1 MSKAR
6 ERQLKRRERRI
17 EQPRSGR
24 REQRAQVAL
33 PEQPARFRSPKIRL
47 PTSELGRIA
56 LVAAALAFVLIVINL
71 LGLINPPDNP
81 RLGNAI
87 WLDRRWS
94 YAEPDDAALGQLIER
109 LQNHSIDHIYIFL
122 SSLKADGT
130 WAGLPGERDRFA
142 EVEPLVRD
150 LTQRIAQ
157 LYPEAQLYAWV
168 EVVTLT
174 SEGDRLA
181 DAQVQRTVA
190 EFSARALRTL
200 PVTGVMLD
208 IKPVFN
214 DNDDYLALLR
224 EVRSEI
230 GIETPLAVAA
240 APDLTPTEAEI
251 SLPSQIAPDT
261 GWTEEFKQRVALQAD
276 YLVVSAY
283 NSYLTEPV
291 NYIDWVT
298 WQVRSFTS
306 AIAQVNGRARILI
319 SIPNFA
325 NNPPAHD
332 ARIETI
338 PAALDGVNRAL
349 SQLSSDQS
357 ALFQGVTLF
366 TDRELED
373 ADWRA
378 YSQRWPRE

>member
-1 MSKAR
+1 MSRAR
-6 ERQLKRRERRI
+6 ERQLKRRERRT
-17 EQPRSGR
+17 EQPRSSR
-24 REQRAQVAL
+24 RDQRAQVAL
-33 PEQPARFRSPKIRL
+33 PEQPARFRLPKIRL

-71 LGLINPPDNP
+71 LGLINPLENP

-94 YAEPDDAALGQLIER
+94 YVEPEDAALDQLVER

-157 LYPEAQLYAWV
+157 RYPEAQLYAWV

-174 SEGDRLA
+174 SDGDRLA
-181 DAQVQRTVA
+181 NAQVQRTVA

-214 DNDDYLALLR
+214 DSNDYLALLR

-240 APDLTPTEAEI
+240 APDLTPTEANI
-251 SLPSQIAPDT
+251 TLPSQIAPDT

-306 AIAQVNGRARILI
+306 AIAQVNGSARVLI
-319 SIPNFA
+319 SIPNYA

-332 ARIETI
+332 ARIESI

-349 SQLSSDQS
+349 PQLSPEQA
-357 ALFQGVTLF
+357 ALFQGVALF

-373 ADWRA
+373 DDWRA